1 MTISNPSP
9 ICNLE
14 NSPILIAIESA
25 TDVSTLSFQT
35 TTTFQFLQNFHN
47 LNYDEYNRFEI
58 AFSIAKTAI
67 NIALEINNYH
77 KLIQILKKFI
87 AIKHNQNAEGGINNN
102 YLNKNNSVENYKSN

>member
-25 TDVSTLSFQT
+25 TD
-35 TTTFQFLQNFHN
+35 
-47 LNYDEYNRFEI
+47 YNRFEI

-102 YLNKNNSVENYKSN
+102 YLNKNNSIENYKSN